1 MEGTGTSPVTRQTIS
16 VDVIYIAIADKVR
29 SDTQSV
35 GKPIPVEALGTLFP
49 DMKPEEIVDHLAALV
64 KLERYADIKVM
75 TSASGAA
82 YLYSDTF
89 ISPEDASK
97 KILMEETQVKIA
109 EQVRRISKES
119 AQLIAAPAL
128 AEYAPD
134 VVPSELAEFVTAMA
148 SEPRYKDIHQVVGPA
163 GAAYLYSETYLTDN
177 YANLLA
183 RIESKDPCTAVA
195 ETVREESRIFPRPT
209 KVELFY
215 SPVFQIDPGQ
225 METVV
230 ENTLR
235 RPEFADI
242 KKIVATTGAIYLFSD
257 KYMAPGQA
265 ETLVRWEEVDKYRN
279 Q

>member
-16 VDVIYIAIADKVR
+16 IDVIHIAIADKVR
-29 SDTQSV
+29 SDSQMFA
-35 GKPIPVEALGTLFP
+35 KPIPVEALGTLFP
-49 DMKPEEIVDHLAALV
+49 DMQPEEIVDHLAALV
-64 KLERYADIKVM
+64 KVEKYGDIKVM
-75 TSASGAA
+75 TWGSGAA

-89 ISPEDASK
+89 IAPEDASK
-97 KILMEETQVKIA
+97 KILMEETQAKIA
-109 EQVRRISKES
+109 EQVRHVSKES

-128 AEYAPD
+128 SEYAPD
-134 VVPSELAEFVTAMA
+134 VQPSELAEFVAAMA
-148 SEPRYKDIHQVVGPA
+148 SDPRYKDIHQVVGPA
-163 GAAYLYSETYLTDN
+163 GAAYLYSATYLTDN

-183 RIESKDPCTAVA
+183 RVESKDPCTAVA

-215 SPVFQIDPGQ
+215 SPVFQIAPGQ

-235 RPEFADI
+235 RPEFSDI

-257 KYMAPGQA
+257 KYMEPGQA

>member
-1 MEGTGTSPVTRQTIS
+1 MEGTGTSSVTRQTIS
-16 VDVIYIAIADKVR
+16 VDVIHIAIADKVR
-29 SDTQSV
+29 SDSQSLD
-35 GKPIPVEALGTLFP
+35 KPIPVEVLGTLFP
-49 DMKPEEIVDHLAALV
+49 DMKPDEIVDHLAALV
-64 KLERYADIKVM
+64 KIEKYSDIKVM
-75 TSASGAA
+75 TSGSGAA

-89 ISPEDASK
+89 VAPEDASK

-109 EQVRRISKES
+109 DQVRRVSKES

-128 AEYAPD
+128 VEYVPD
-134 VVPSELAEFVTAMA
+134 VPPSEIAEFVTAMA
-148 SEPRYKDIHQVVGPA
+148 SDPRYEDIHQVTGPA
-163 GAAYLYSETYLTDN
+163 GVAYLYSETYLTNN

-183 RIESKDPCTAVA
+183 RVESKDPCTAVA

-215 SPVFQIDPGQ
+215 APVFQIDPGQ

-242 KKIVATTGAIYLFSD
+242 RKIVATTGAIYLFSD
-257 KYMAPGQA
+257 KYMEPGQA